1 MSIAESI
8 SKNTSKNTL
17 ISVLGGGDTLAAIN
31 KSKNKLS
38 FTLINSRWCIFGVL
52 RRKRLAWSKCFKINN
67 LI

>member
-31 KSKNKLS
+31 KSKK
-38 FTLINSRWCIFGVL
+38 
-52 RRKRLAWSKCFKINN
+52 
-67 LI
+67 